1 MNKIWMLTK
10 ILLKMNYADMLTDK
24 KKRVVYVLSFLGLL
38 CVGFLFIGPLAN
50 GMYNVFKQFGQENLL
65 LGMGLAVGSI
75 WVFVFSITTILTVF
89 YYSDDVEMLLPLPLK
104 PAHIITAKFITV
116 LITQYVMASFVLFPI
131 FIVYGLQSG
140 AFITYYLYFLI
151 VYIFFPIIPLVLA
164 SLLMTV
170 IMRYTNIA
178 KNKDRSNMLMGLF
191 TLLLVVGINLF
202 MQWKNRSVGSGQT
215 AVDYF
220 ANNQSSFLVEMTNY
234 FPTTYFGAM
243 ALTESTSWL
252 GILYLLFF
260 VLISFAFFGLFFYVA
275 GRTYLK
281 GVIGISNSTAK
292 KEVISAENFSKA
304 TVQNSHWKAYVKKE
318 FRILIRTPQFFINCI
333 VQTFVMPIMLFF
345 IIFMQDS
352 NLSWLNKY
360 IKDSGTAG
368 LALGLA
374 FCAGMFLMGSNVIA
388 TTSFS
393 REGRTWFINRYL
405 PVKEEGIFFAKVFT
419 GWLINTIILAIF
431 GLVLIIVGGVSPV
444 FMLLWFLLCANGLW
458 LNNLIGTRWDAQTA
472 DIHWDSEQKMFKG
485 RYTTLWNFLANILL
499 VGLTIGGVCALFFS
513 LGVGMWG
520 MFFSILVIFTII
532 NIVVSRSLQ
541 LGAERILANIK

>member
-24 KKRVVYVLSFLGLL
+24 KKRVVSILSLL
-38 CVGFLFIGPLAN
+38 SLLFVGFLFIGPLAN
-50 GMYNVFKQFGQENLL
+50 GMYSVLKQVDQENLL
-65 LGMGLAVGSI
+65 LGMGLALGSI

-89 YYSDDVEMLLPLPLK
+89 YYNDDVEMLLPLPLK

-116 LITQYVMASFVLFPI
+116 LITQYVMASFILFPI

-151 VYIFFPIIPLVLA
+151 VYILFPIIPLVLA
-164 SLLMTV
+164 SLLMT
-170 IMRYTNIA
+170 ITMRYTNIA

-191 TLLLVVGINLF
+191 TLLLVVGINIF
-202 MQWKNRSVGSGQT
+202 IQWKNRSAASGHSAADFLT
-215 AVDYF
+215 
-220 ANNQSSFLVEMTNY
+220 NNQSSFLVEMTSY

-243 ALTESTSWL
+243 ALTESTSWK
-252 GILYLLFF
+252 GILYLL
-260 VLISFAFFGLFFYVA
+260 LFAALSLAFYALFFYVA

-292 KEVISAENFSKA
+292 KEVISAENFNKA

-318 FRILIRTPQFFINCI
+318 FRILTRTPQFFINCI
-333 VQTFVMPIMLFF
+333 VQTFVMPIMFFF
-345 IIFMQDS
+345 IIFVQDG
-352 NLSWLNKY
+352 NLAWLNKF

-405 PVKEEGIFFAKVFT
+405 PVKAEGIFFAKVFT
-419 GWLINTIILAIF
+419 AWFINTTILAIF
-431 GLVLIIVGGVSPV
+431 GLVLIIVGGVSPI
-444 FMLLWFLLCANGLW
+444 FTLLWFLLCANGLW
-458 LNNLIGTRWDAQTA
+458 LNNLIGARWDAQTA

-499 VGLTIGGVCALFFS
+499 VGITVGGVYALFYS

-520 MFFSILVIFTII
+520 MFLSILVIFTIVNVI
-532 NIVVSRSLQ
+532 VSRSLQ